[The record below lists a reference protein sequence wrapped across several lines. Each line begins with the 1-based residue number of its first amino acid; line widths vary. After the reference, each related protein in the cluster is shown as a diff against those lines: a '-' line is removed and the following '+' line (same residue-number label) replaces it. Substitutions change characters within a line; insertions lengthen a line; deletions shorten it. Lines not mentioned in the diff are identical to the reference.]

1 MLLPLPSLV
10 GAGIGGLAQG
20 VELRFTT
27 TVGEIS
33 LDISLCPPCHVSLGV
48 YHTAAV
54 YLLLCWHISTG
65 ASQNTRR
72 RAHLA
77 FNTSFQTSVGGR
89 WFNMQSLKNSKPNLG
104 GPRVGTSSQVNECA
118 AGAMEEEVETPWNW
132 WREASGSQ
140 AFEGREDTFE

>member
-1 MLLPLPSLV
+1 MLPPPSLV
-10 GAGIGGLAQG
+10 QAGIGGLAQG

-77 FNTSFQTSVGGR
+77 FNTSFQTSVGEMVQYAK
-89 WFNMQSLKNSKPNLG
+89 FEKLQTKPRGTQG
-104 GPRVGTSSQVNECA
+104 GYLI
-118 AGAMEEEVETPWNW
+118 AGE
-132 WREASGSQ
+132 
-140 AFEGREDTFE
+140 

>member
-1 MLLPLPSLV
+1 MLPPPSLV
-10 GAGIGGLAQG
+10 QAGIGGLAQG

-72 RAHLA
+72 RARLA
-77 FNTSFQTSVGGR
+77 FNTKCGGEMVQYAKFEKLQTKPKENQGWYLIAGERVCRRWSGGGGGD
-89 WFNMQSLKNSKPNLG
+89 SLELVEG
-104 GPRVGTSSQVNECA
+104 GQWEPG
-118 AGAMEEEVETPWNW
+118 
-132 WREASGSQ
+132 
-140 AFEGREDTFE
+140 F